1 MAGRPGAGA
10 PDQGSA
16 FGAAS
21 GPGPAAG
28 LFAAGGVA
36 AGVGVSAG
44 AVLVGLGVDV
54 VEVDRIAAVLAR
66 YGQRFLRRLFSEQE
80 AARCGRRRHGQQEA
94 CLAGR
99 FAAKEAVM
107 KALGTGTRG
116 VAYREIEVA
125 SLPGGR
131 PTVRLYGRALARARQ
146 LGVERVAISITHGRD
161 VAVAVAVALARA
173 AGGPAGGAGD
183 ASGEG
188 A

>member
-1 MAGRPGAGA
+1 M
-10 PDQGSA
+10 
-16 FGAAS
+16 
-21 GPGPAAG
+21 
-28 LFAAGGVA
+28 
-36 AGVGVSAG
+36 
-44 AVLVGLGVDV
+44 GLGVDV

-66 YGQRFLRRLFSEQE
+66 YGQRFVRRVFSEQE
-80 AARCGRRRHGQQEA
+80 AARCGQRRHGQQEA

-131 PTVRLYGRALARARQ
+131 PTVRLHGRAWARARQ
-146 LGVERVAISITHGRD
+146 LGVESVAISITHGRD

-173 AGGPAGGAGD
+173 PGGPAAGAGD